1 MLCIQRRKQDWKWCG
16 SIRARTRPM
25 VSWEG
30 MPLGSARNVLSQS
43 YLSLPYCSI
52 STGPSAPQISA
63 QIVSVTISIKR
74 CSFVRSTRGSSSASK
89 CSMMVDVGISN
100 TVSIVPFL
108 TNPVPFH
115 HFTSLPT
122 ESRCDDPM
130 GMADSFHGRNRTEIA
145 LTHQQDLYPSLAD
158 APPKTPVQLLSA
170 QPPFQCL

>member
-122 ESRCDDPM
+122 ESRCDDPILRNHM
-130 GMADSFHGRNRTEIA
+130 IMHYGIRDSAYYSIIEAEWPDVKEQLVTR
-145 LTHQQDLYPSLAD
+145 LYGD
-158 APPKTPVQLLSA
+158 T
-170 QPPFQCL
+170 